1 MTAPPA
7 FAVADTSVL
16 LAVFNARDRNHR
28 AAREVLGPPR
38 TLIISPLC
46 LAELDYLL
54 TRQADERAALAAV
67 RHLTAL
73 TRLGRAQIANM
84 DGDLLAE
91 AEALMTT
98 YEGRALGLADTVN
111 AALAWRLRRP
121 LALTFNQHSSDVI
134 APRRKGEQPLE
145 GRPSAVLTVSSRRP
159 RL

>member
-1 MTAPPA
+1 MTTAPA

-28 AAREVLGPPR
+28 AAREVLGLPR
-38 TLIISPLC
+38 TLVISPLC

-54 TRQADERAALAAV
+54 TRQAGERAALGAV

-73 TRLGRAQIANM
+73 ARLGRRQIADV
-84 DGDLLAE
+84 DGDLLSE

-98 YEGRALGLADTVN
+98 YEGHALGLADTVN

-121 LALTFNQHSSDVI
+121 LILTFDRHYSDVI
-134 APRRKGEQPLE
+134 APRRKGEQPLDVA
-145 GRPSAVLTVSSRRP
+145 PP
-159 RL
+159 RHL